1 MLPGLNPKQVEQAM
15 KKLGIKQENID
26 AYEVVI
32 KTDGKNLVIR
42 NPNVT
47 LIKMPGNE
55 SIQIT
60 GDIEEESVISEDD
73 VNTVAEQAKVSKD
86 EARNALERNNG
97 DLAAAIM
104 ELNK

>member
-26 AYEVVI
+26 AYGVVI

>member
-26 AYEVVI
+26 AYGVVI

-86 EARNALERNNG
+86 EARNALERNND